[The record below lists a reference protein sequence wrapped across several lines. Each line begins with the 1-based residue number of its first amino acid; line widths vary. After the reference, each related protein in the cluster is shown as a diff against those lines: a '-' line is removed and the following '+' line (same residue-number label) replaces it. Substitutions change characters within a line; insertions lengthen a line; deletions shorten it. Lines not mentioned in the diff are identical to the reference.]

1 MLEEKIEDAIRTELV
16 RQAEE
21 RPSEL
26 KVGPDA
32 SALEIRGKVDLLALA
47 AAIAGAVSG
56 GP

>member
-1 MLEEKIEDAIRTELV
+1 MLEEKIKDAIGAELV

-26 KVGPDA
+26 EVGPNRSTFA
-32 SALEIRGKVDLLALA
+32 VRGKVDLLALA